1 MESVLY
7 CSRVLLPDGQALWRE
22 RQLALAA
29 SGDYRCQGLVVWYAR
44 IWVILVL
51 RQFQPHLL
59 KFINVVAPI
68 VQNTDLVGCLV
79 CRQGQWT

>member
-1 MESVLY
+1 MP
-7 CSRVLLPDGQALWRE
+7 RV

-29 SGDYRCQGLVVWYAR
+29 SKDYRCQGLVVRYAR

-51 RQFQPHLL
+51 RQFQPHLFKL
-59 KFINVVAPI
+59 VNVLAPI

-79 CRQGQWT
+79 CR